1 MEARARDG
9 VDMGAFL
16 LASAGLMAYYLL
28 ALLVLPMSL
37 RLWGDVPDECVRKA
51 QHLGYGASIWLLLTW
66 FDRWYLAIAASA
78 LLVAIAYPAL
88 LALERWSG
96 YARTFPDRKPGRGE
110 LRRSL
115 LWVQASFAL
124 NVALFWG
131 LGGAAGRVALAAG
144 VTAWTLGDALAA
156 LIGRALGRHAANG
169 RFLAGDKTAEGT
181 TAMAVVAAAAV
192 AATVATYGGVDLGS
206 ALAAGLVA
214 GPVAAAVELYS
225 PHGTDTWTV
234 PVAAAS
240 AVWLTVTV
248 CTLLGAGAA
257 RVVVVA

>member
-1 MEARARDG
+1 
-9 VDMGAFL
+9 MGAFL
-16 LASAGLMAYYLL
+16 LASAGLMGYYLL
-28 ALLVLPMSL
+28 ALLVVPMSL
-37 RLWGDVPDECVRKA
+37 RVWRGVPDELVRKA

-131 LGGAAGRVALAAG
+131 LGGAAGPTALAAG
-144 VTAWTLGDALAA
+144 VMAWTLGDALAA
-156 LIGRALGRHAANG
+156 LIGRAVGRHAANG

-181 TAMAVVAAAAV
+181 TAMAVAAGTAV
-192 AATVATYGGVDLGS
+192 TLTVGTYGGVDLGA
-206 ALAAGLVA
+206 ALAAGVVA

-225 PHGTDTWTV
+225 PHGTDTLTV
-234 PVAAAS
+234 PAAAAS
-240 AVWLTVTV
+240 AVWLTVTIA
-248 CTLLGAGAA
+248 TRLGPALARLGAGA
-257 RVVVVA
+257 